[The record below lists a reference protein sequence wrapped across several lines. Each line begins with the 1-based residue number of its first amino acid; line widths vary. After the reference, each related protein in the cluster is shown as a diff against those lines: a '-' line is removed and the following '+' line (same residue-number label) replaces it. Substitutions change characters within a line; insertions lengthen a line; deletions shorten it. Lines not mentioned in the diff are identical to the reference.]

1 MVSARIVSFI
11 TGLAYLITFADPAIA
26 EPVDWASSGGDL
38 FVTAGLPDVQTAAN
52 IERLIS
58 LPVVPD
64 QMTRRLAQPRPSVER
79 QRSDAASSAD
89 PQPTEDYSEVRLLP
103 SNQPLDELITKIA
116 TETGLDPKLLH
127 ALVIIESAY
136 NTRAVSP
143 VGARGLTQLMP
154 GTAAELGVRDVFNN
168 EQNLRAGAR
177 YLPSKSG
184 GSVIYGLLSPPI
196 TRDQTASHVWAACQ
210 ILPKPKITSATASI
224 VTSPSP
230 QDEASATAAN
240 AAREGDRQWRNA
252 NLIRHWR
259 GNWICLAFY
268 PYQFKCNPK
277 RHESK

>member
-177 YLPSKSG
+177 YLAIQIGRFSDIRLALAAYNAGPNRVARLGRVPDFTETQNYVRDGIDCYLALTAGRGIRNRSQCR
-184 GSVIYGLLSPPI
+184 
-196 TRDQTASHVWAACQ
+196 TRG
-210 ILPKPKITSATASI
+210 
-224 VTSPSP
+224 
-230 QDEASATAAN
+230 
-240 AAREGDRQWRNA
+240 R
-252 NLIRHWR
+252 
-259 GNWICLAFY
+259 
-268 PYQFKCNPK
+268 
-277 RHESK
+277 